1 MKNQRLL
8 ALQNEMKQEQIDVC
22 LICSTDPHNSEYIS
36 DHFKYRDYLT
46 GFTGSAATVVVTT
59 EEAFLWTD
67 GRYFLQAAAQLADSG
82 VQLQKSGEKGVPT
95 PEEFVSSYLKE
106 GMVLGINGSCVSAA
120 EGKSLAEIAAK
131 KKAVLKADFDYAAR
145 LWQDR
150 PAKPARPIFLLEE
163 RYAGQSAA
171 EKLQQLKEALQLSA
185 KDAYFL
191 SALDSIAWLL
201 NLRGSDIDY
210 NPVFYS
216 YFYMEPDRSVLFVN
230 PAQLSE
236 DLKAYL
242 AALPVEICDYD
253 AVCTF
258 FTKQYEKIY
267 CDENSINYAVCSYLK
282 EKGELVFID
291 DPVSLQKAVKNKT
304 EIENLRHANCLDGA
318 AMVRFLRWIE
328 EAAKTGNLDEYQAG
342 QTLDSIR
349 AKSDDFLEISFST
362 ICGYQEN
369 GAIIHYSAEKES
381 AKPIAATGTLL
392 VDSGGQY
399 LYGTTDVTRT
409 FSLGGEVSEAFKN
422 DFTLV
427 LKGTLH
433 LQNAVFPEGCSGVNL
448 DILAREAL
456 WQAHKDYNHGTGHGI
471 GYCLNVHEGPVNINK
486 RIPKNGVCVLR
497 PGMITSDEP
506 GIYIENAY
514 GIRTENMLLC
524 KKICENAF
532 GTFLGFEPLTYV
544 PIDLRCI
551 NPSLLNEQEKIWLN
565 DYHKLV
571 YEKLSPLLNEEEK
584 DWLKENTK
592 AVL

>member
-95 PEEFVSSYLKE
+95 PEEFISSCLKE

-120 EGKSLAEIAAK
+120 EGKNLAEIAAE

-145 LWQDR
+145 LWKDR
-150 PAKPARPIFLLEE
+150 PAKPARPVFLLEE

-171 EKLQQLKEALQLSA
+171 EKLEHLREALQLSA

-191 SALDSIAWLL
+191 SSLDSIAWLL
-201 NLRGSDIDY
+201 NLRGADIDY

-216 YFYMEPDRSVLFVN
+216 YFYMDPARSVLFVN
-230 PAQLSE
+230 PAQPS
-236 DLKAYL
+236 DDVKAYL
-242 AALPVEICDYD
+242 TALPVEICDYD
-253 AVCTF
+253 AVCAF

-282 EKGELVFID
+282 EKGDLVFIE
-291 DPVSLQKAVKNKT
+291 DPVCLQKAVKNAT
-304 EIENLRHANCLDGA
+304 EIENLRYANCLDGV

-328 EAAKTGNLDEYQAG
+328 EAAKTGDLDEYEAG
-342 QTLDSIR
+342 LALDAIR

-381 AKPIAATGTLL
+381 AKPIAATGSLL

-486 RIPKNGVCVLR
+486 RIPKNGGCVLR

-506 GIYIENAY
+506 GLYIENAY

-592 AVL
+592 AV